1 MVCAPRAWMSTDY
14 NLIAGIVAQGPAI
27 LCYNRAGAKST
38 IGYYYSCSLNYP
50 PLAPPHAGGNQCIVP
65 PRVRGGQGG

>member
-50 PLAPPHAGGNQCIVP
+50 P
-65 PRVRGGQGG
+65 